1 MGRRSRRADA
11 PGAAPPASSFA
22 PARRL
27 LRSPWLP
34 AIVGLLCFL
43 PSLGNDFTYD
53 DVDMV
58 RENARIRSLANFREI
73 WLSDWWYAAPSDE
86 GVVDPNRDRLY
97 RPLTLFSFALNYAV
111 HGLSPPGFHAV
122 NVLLHALAS
131 GMVLV
136 FARRLLRD
144 DLAAAVAALLF
155 AVHPVHAE
163 AVANIV
169 GRAEIL
175 AAVFLLSGLLLLLP
189 VPPGAATAGPLARP
203 RLAAAAGLFLL
214 ALLSKETAICYP
226 ALALIALHASGLRRP
241 LTWWLPRA
249 AALLAPLALYFPLR
263 YAALEQQLVRSRELG
278 RLLNPLFLSTPL
290 EHFWGTW
297 TVLGRYARLLLVP
310 DRLNS
315 DYGMG
320 VFDPAALPDAYTLL
334 GLLAAAALALALLG
348 FRSRGDLPRGLAVCA
363 ALWWASYAL
372 ISNSVLL
379 IGVSVA
385 ERLMYWPSAP
395 LLMMVALLTV
405 AGWRRL
411 ERSGAALARGAAG
424 PAVGG
429 LLLAAL
435 GVRSAVRSLDWA
447 DNATLYAADQRTH
460 PRSVQLCNN
469 LAAVRIYQSAREP
482 DAAAR
487 EALLREA
494 ERLVQ
499 SSLEVYPNYAP
510 SVQLYG
516 EVLALRGDTK
526 RALEYLEAAH
536 QVNPQDPALQRLLA
550 VARGGGAEARE
561 ELARLEA
568 QIASA
573 PDDLELRRSII
584 ELHLR
589 TGRRRL
595 AIPHLE
601 HAERLAPADARIQ
614 RLKAQ
619 VLLLDRDEPGAIAAL
634 RRVLSAEPN
643 DWEAHMNLAALLAER
658 DPRACL
664 EHAREASRLRPDDL
678 RSQVNLAEA
687 LVVSG
692 EVAEGLRRMRQIEQ
706 SLPAANP
713 MRPML
718 RARIAEIERRKR
730 W

>member
-1 MGRRSRRADA
+1 M
-11 PGAAPPASSFA
+11 
-22 PARRL
+22 L
-27 LRSPWLP
+27 
-34 AIVGLLCFL
+34 GLVFFL

-58 RENARIRSLANFREI
+58 RENARIRSLTNVREI

-97 RPLTLFSFALNYAV
+97 RPLTLFSFALNYAL
-111 HGLSPPGFHAV
+111 HGLSPLGFHLL

-131 GMVLV
+131 GLVLV

-144 DLAAAVAALLF
+144 DLAAIVAALLF

-169 GRAEIL
+169 GRAEVL
-175 AAVFLLSGLLLLLP
+175 AAVLLLGGLLLLMP
-189 VPPGAATAGPLARP
+189 ETPRDARPGAAPSADSPGGR
-203 RLAAAAGLFLL
+203 RIAAAAALFLL
-214 ALLSKETAICYP
+214 ALLAKETAICYP
-226 ALALIALHASGLRRP
+226 VLALAVLHANFGRRP
-241 LTWWLPRA
+241 AYWWLTRMA
-249 AALLAPLALYFPLR
+249 TILAPLALYFPLR
-263 YAALEQQLVRSRELG
+263 YAALEQHLVRSKELG
-278 RLLNPLFLSTPL
+278 RLLNPLFLSTPV
-290 EHFWGTW
+290 EHFWGAW
-297 TVLGRYARLLLVP
+297 TVLGRYVRLILVP

-334 GLLAAAALALALLG
+334 GVLAAIGLLSAMG
-348 FRSRGDLPRGLAVCA
+348 GYWSRAESLRGVAVCA

-372 ISNSVLL
+372 ISNTVLL

-395 LLMMVALLTV
+395 LLMLIGVLAAT
-405 AGWRRL
+405 GWRRL
-411 ERSGAALARGAAG
+411 QSSGAALARGGLG
-424 PAVGG
+424 PAAGG

-435 GVRSAVRSLDWA
+435 GIRSAVRSLDWA
-447 DNATLYAADQRTH
+447 DNGTLYAADQRTH

-469 LAAVRIYQSAREP
+469 LAAVQLFQARREP
-482 DAAAR
+482 DVAAR
-487 EALLREA
+487 EALLGEA

-499 SSLEVYPNYAP
+499 SSLQTYPNYAP
-510 SVQLYG
+510 TVQLYG
-516 EVLALRGDTK
+516 EVLMERGEMR
-526 RALEYLEAAH
+526 RAIEYLEAAH

-550 VARGGGAEARE
+550 VARGSGPEALAQLAE
-561 ELARLEA
+561 LEQRVA
-568 QIASA
+568 AS
-573 PDDLELRRSII
+573 PDDVDLRRSLI

-589 TGRRRL
+589 TGRHRL

-619 VLLLDRDEPGAIAAL
+619 VLLLDRDEPGAIAAF
-634 RRVLSAEPN
+634 RRVVEADPN
-643 DWEAHMNLAALLAER
+643 DWEAHANLAALLAER
-658 DPRACL
+658 DPRGCL
-664 EHAREASRLRPDDL
+664 LHAKTASALRPDDL

-687 LVVSG
+687 LVVNG
-692 EVAEGLRRMRQIEQ
+692 EIAEGLRRLRQIEQ
-706 SLPAANP
+706 ALPAENP
-713 MRPML
+713 MRPMI
-718 RARIAEIERRKR
+718 RARIGEIERRQR